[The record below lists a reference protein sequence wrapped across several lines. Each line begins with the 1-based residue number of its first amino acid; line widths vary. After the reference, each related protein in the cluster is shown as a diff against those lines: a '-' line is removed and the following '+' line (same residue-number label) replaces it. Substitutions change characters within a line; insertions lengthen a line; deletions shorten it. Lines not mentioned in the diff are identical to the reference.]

1 MYYIEGQSHDPA
13 FNLAMEEHL
22 YRTVDG
28 GHPGYFL
35 LWQNEPSI
43 IVGRFQNTA
52 QEVNRAFV
60 EERGIRVVRR
70 ISGGGAV
77 YHDLGNLN
85 YTFIVPNDEG
95 TPSTSPGTPC
105 PWFGPWKNSA

>member
-1 MYYIEGQSHDPA
+1 MYFIEGESFDPA
-13 FNLAMEEHL
+13 FNLAMEESL
-22 YRTVDG
+22 YRAVEEG
-28 GHPGYFL
+28 SPSFFL
-35 LWQNEPSI
+35 LWRNEPSV

-77 YHDLGNLN
+77 YHDLG
-85 YTFIVPNDEG
+85 I
-95 TPSTSPGTPC
+95 
-105 PWFGPWKNSA
+105 